1 MSKSWELFKTESRS
15 SQSSSYWDLGPGNY
29 TRIDRTRLH
38 LVTERSIV
46 ASLYNKIAID
56 VAAVPVK
63 HVKVNQNGRY
73 QETLDTPLNDC
84 LNFSANLDQT
94 GREFIMDCVLS
105 MFDEG
110 CVAIVPT
117 STSANIFTNN
127 SYNIYELRVGKV
139 TEWFPK
145 DVKVEVYDEDT
156 AKMQELILPKEK
168 VGIVENP
175 FYSVMNERN
184 STLQRLISKL
194 SLLDSIDNENG
205 SSKMNLLIRVP
216 YTVRTDFMKRKAEDR
231 RKELEDQIKN
241 SEYGV
246 GYIDSSEQVTQLNR
260 AIDNNLMGQIE
271 YLTSMLY
278 NQLGITEKVFDGT
291 ADEQTMLN
299 YYNCTVEPILSA
311 LTDEMTR
318 KFLTKTARTQRQR
331 IMFIRDPFRLVPIS
345 GIAEIADTFTRN
357 EIGAPNE
364 LRAVVGWKPVENST
378 GDELRNRNLNI
389 TEEQYND
396 PVLVDDEYEEV
407 Y

>member
-216 YTVRTDFMKRKAEDR
+216 YTVRTDFMKKKAEDR